1 MIKVNRTKAIELIKD
16 TNGKIFSVGFYKK
29 DRSFREMVA
38 RLGVYSK
45 RKTTNRKSFAHKLD
59 NSYVLVFDMQ
69 KREYRMVNLETLK
82 YIKTLENSQVK
93 AYYQQ
98 VSFPLKPLKILK
110 QTKVYRSKLLK
121 KIKLKL

>member
-1 MIKVNRTKAIELIKD
+1 MSKTGDYYQELKELNNWD
-16 TNGKIFSVGFYKK
+16 DADKHYEDEQVEKHYKK
-29 DRSFREMVA
+29 KKKERDNDRSFRAMVA

-82 YIKTLENSQVK
+82 YIKMNGREYAIS
-93 AYYQQ
+93 
-98 VSFPLKPLKILK
+98 
-110 QTKVYRSKLLK
+110 
-121 KIKLKL
+121 